1 MWCSLAF
8 DKLDITRCGRH
19 QADFHTHRH
28 GYIDIWILNFVVDER
43 IQLLPSSDEFAK
55 STCINLMII

>member
-1 MWCSLAF
+1 MWRSLAF

-43 IQLLPSSDEFAK
+43 IQLLPSSDEFA
-55 STCINLMII
+55 